1 MTETLEPLAAL
12 LRRHHYD
19 EEPMEVHRASLA
31 EALRGGSDPL
41 KVVEYLAGLGIAV
54 RGLDDLLKI
63 NADATEEEL
72 HAFQVQEGVA
82 VSVASDGA
90 WVLFTP

>member
-1 MTETLEPLAAL
+1 MTENVEPLAAL
-12 LRRHHYD
+12 LSRHHYD

-31 EALRGGSDPL
+31 EALRGGNDPL
-41 KVVEYLAGLGIAV
+41 KVVEYLAGLGIVV

-63 NADATEEEL
+63 NDDASEEEL
-72 HAFQVQEGVA
+72 HSFRVQEGVA
-82 VSVASDGA
+82 VSIASDGA